1 MFAQLSGRRSLR
13 DIETCLNSHHEKLH
27 HIGFRGKVSR
37 STLADANEERDF
49 RIYQDFG
56 LVLIDI
62 AQKLYKD
69 EDLGLELTR
78 SVYALD
84 STTID
89 LCLSLFPWATFRET
103 KAAVK
108 AHILLDLRGSI
119 PLFMDIT
126 TGSVHDVK
134 ILDTLPIPTG
144 SILVMDRGY
153 VDYQRL
159 YALHKKQV
167 SFVIRDKRNLKIY
180 RQYSR
185 VVDKATG
192 LRCDQTVVPATAKSS
207 KDYPEPL
214 RRISYVDQETGKK
227 YVYLSD
233 LFDLPAITI
242 AKIYKLRWQIE
253 LFFKWIKQHLRI
265 KVFFGNS
272 VNAVKTQIWICVCA
286 YLLVAIAKKRL
297 RLECSHYTFL
307 QIIEVT
313 LFDKKPILQ
322 AVRDAHKQEV
332 RDHAYNQL
340 KLFSF

>member
-1 MFAQLSGRRSLR
+1 MNSGKAIFRQLLEYLPRYEFNKCVAKYNVNYKVRKFSCYDQLLCLMFAQLSGRRSLR

-134 ILDTLPIPTG
+134 ILDTLPIPAG

-159 YALHKKQV
+159 YTLQ
-167 SFVIRDKRNLKIY
+167 KR
-180 RQYSR
+180 
-185 VVDKATG
+185 V
-192 LRCDQTVVPATAKSS
+192 
-207 KDYPEPL
+207 
-214 RRISYVDQETGKK
+214 
-227 YVYLSD
+227 
-233 LFDLPAITI
+233 
-242 AKIYKLRWQIE
+242 
-253 LFFKWIKQHLRI
+253 
-265 KVFFGNS
+265 NS
-272 VNAVKTQIWICVCA
+272 
-286 YLLVAIAKKRL
+286 
-297 RLECSHYTFL
+297 
-307 QIIEVT
+307 
-313 LFDKKPILQ
+313 P
-322 AVRDAHKQEV
+322 
-332 RDHAYNQL
+332 
-340 KLFSF
+340 